1 MYVCMYTHLYIYIYI
16 YIEAV
21 LNASYES
28 PPQAMKERS
37 AKKEASTRGV
47 RICRLW
53 GTVGLSAAGA

>member
-1 MYVCMYTHLYIYIYI
+1 MYTHLYISVYIYI
-16 YIEAV
+16 YIEA
-21 LNASYES
+21 LLYDSYES